1 MAPRTQPGANK
12 PISIDYGDPS
22 ALDPRYATP
31 GAQVAHVNPNDPRY
45 YVPGSQAIPSVGPQL
60 GGAANGGGSPPP
72 VKVAAPHAVSEPDDE
87 ILKLLQKFFD
97 EMNMPFD
104 PNDPYIKSIL
114 DNAQASTQQSA
125 SNAGVFGPYS
135 QNLAQ
140 SAYIKTSA
148 GLQQERQRMAQQ
160 ALGAL
165 TAYKTDKRNFDYQK
179 ASDMYTAAQDRWKYD
194 QEHNSD
200 LWRGIGGGLGAI
212 GGGILGGIGGAA
224 TGALA
229 GGVGAIPGAITGAL
243 SGGSAGYGVG
253 SNLGGAAYQSFG
265 GGTPPP
271 TFRPPGGY

>member
-1 MAPRTQPGANK
+1 MAPRTQPRGNQ
-12 PISIDYGDPS
+12 PINMDPGGVGN
-22 ALDPRYATP
+22 LDPRYGP
-31 GAQVAHVNPNDPRY
+31 GSQVPNVNPNDPRY
-45 YVPGSQAIPSVGPQL
+45 YVPGSQAGPSIAPYQPQGPKTPT
-60 GGAANGGGSPPP
+60 ATP
-72 VKVAAPHAVSEPDDE
+72 VSAPGKHAVSDPNDP
-87 ILKLLQKFFD
+87 IMAMLQKFFD

-114 DNAQASTQQSA
+114 DNAQASTAQSA

-140 SAYIKTSA
+140 QAYIKTGA

-212 GGGILGGIGGAA
+212 GGGIAGIPGGPAGIVAGAGAGFGLGQQIGG
-224 TGALA
+224 G
-229 GGVGAIPGAITGAL
+229 
-243 SGGSAGYGVG
+243 
-253 SNLGGAAYQSFG
+253 AYQAFG
-265 GGTPPP
+265 GGGSPPP
-271 TFRPPGGY
+271 SFNPPRGPGY